1 MRPVDLWATGLA
13 LLCIWGVYATGRTL
27 RRSSNWSWKRKWA
40 LLVDIL
46 FSGSC
51 AMCAV
56 SLGSQWF
63 RAWMVAP
70 LGASYL
76 LMIPMPCY
84 FESVNHIRW
93 LHTTRN
99 ILFVATA
106 VGCFAVATGLIPLS
120 WLGI

>member
-1 MRPVDLWATGLA
+1 MRN
-13 LLCIWGVYATGRTL
+13 R
-27 RRSSNWSWKRKWA
+27 A

-56 SLGSQWF
+56 SLWLHWF

-70 LGASYL
+70 LGVAYL

-84 FESVNHIRW
+84 FEPVNRIRW
-93 LHTTRN
+93 LHATRN

-106 VGCFAVATGLIPLS
+106 VGCFAIAGGLVPLS
-120 WLGI
+120 WLGV